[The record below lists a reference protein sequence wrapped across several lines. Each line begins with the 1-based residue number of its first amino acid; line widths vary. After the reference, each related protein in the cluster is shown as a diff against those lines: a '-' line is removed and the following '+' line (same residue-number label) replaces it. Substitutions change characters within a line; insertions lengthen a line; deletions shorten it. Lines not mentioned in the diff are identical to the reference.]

1 MCPLIGKSAISLS
14 KIRTVK
20 IKSEGVRDNFPKN
33 HLIIR
38 VLAILGQQIKLK
50 NDLQRFWQC
59 QI

>member
-50 NDLQRFWQC
+50 NDLQRFW
-59 QI
+59 